1 MTKHSI
7 RRVTPK
13 PQELDYENNVCLISQ
28 KEGQKQRETSHKTG
42 LKWFVTIVSALL
54 LAISTIY
61 RLKQNLEADRTLSAI
76 FAFVAGLP
84 WGANI
89 IDYFKKK

>member
-7 RRVTPK
+7 RRVAPR
-13 PQELDYENNVCLISQ
+13 PEDDSHDNFCLIPS
-28 KEGQKQRETSHKTG
+28 KEEKEARENSHKTG

>member
-1 MTKHSI
+1 
-7 RRVTPK
+7 VEPK
-13 PQELDYENNVCLISQ
+13 PEDGSRDDVFLISPQ
-28 KEGQKQRETSHKTG
+28 EAKEARDNSNKTG

-61 RLKQNLEADRTLSAI
+61 RLRQNLEADRTLSAI
-76 FAFVAGLP
+76 FAFLAGLP